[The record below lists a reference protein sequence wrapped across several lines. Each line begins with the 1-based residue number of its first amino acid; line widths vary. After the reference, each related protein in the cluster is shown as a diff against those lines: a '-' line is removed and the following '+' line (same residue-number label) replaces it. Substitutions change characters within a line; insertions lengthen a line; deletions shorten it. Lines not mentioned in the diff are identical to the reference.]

1 VKTLGFQVQ
10 ASLGAVFDSLATSLG
25 VSVVNKVVKYAG
37 LGILLPT
44 GVFIVGAMVYF
55 GFEKSAKEIGGDV
68 ASEAAPYV
76 EAMQHAD
83 QAVKDSNELSRCT
96 EKGNSAYDCV
106 QMQQWKKATA
116 PGGVLNEALANATKV
131 DANARAENT
140 AASAPPSSAQVV
152 AASVQPTV
160 TVESNLGQPAV
171 SVNVSGRSN
180 PWDQLANPGMIYSA
194 PNDAFPPAIVN
205 LTKAAIASGD
215 KITLKCSGG
224 STNAGGVPDSGCD
237 GLTQYEPTNNR
248 FQPACKT
255 YYPSNYADKTTYPI
269 YTMQVLGAFA
279 TDLGV
284 VVGKPF
290 LVPSKEYSI
299 TVPAGATRLQLGMND
314 CANSDNSESPLTV
327 LVYRGNVP
335 QSATISAKRN
345 DSSAATTS
353 AVKLTV
359 PAPSFDCSK
368 ASSVVEKLICSTPE
382 LATADA
388 EMATFYKKNIA
399 ASGSDSA
406 PIRLGQRAFVA
417 KRNQCSTVACVAE
430 AYRARYEELAQLG
443 YVRG

>member
-1 VKTLGFQVQ
+1 M
-10 ASLGAVFDSLATSLG
+10 
-25 VSVVNKVVKYAG
+25 NKVVKYAG

-44 GVFIVGAMVYF
+44 GVLIVGAMVHF

-96 EKGNSAYDCV
+96 EKGNSAYDCI
-106 QMQQWKKATA
+106 QMQQLEKATA
-116 PGGVLNEALANATKV
+116 PGGVLNEALANAAKV
-131 DANARAENT
+131 DATARAENA
-140 AASAPPSSAQVV
+140 AASAPPSSARVI
-152 AASVQPTV
+152 AASAPTQSVQTV
-160 TVESNLGQPAV
+160 ATTQSNLARDAQI
-171 SVNVSGRSN
+171 SINVSGRSS
-180 PWDQLANPGMIYSA
+180 PWDQSANPQMIYSA
-194 PNDAFPPAIVN
+194 PGDSFPPTIVN
-205 LTKAAIASGD
+205 LVAVSAGE
-215 KITLKCSGG
+215 KITFKCSGG

-237 GLTQYEPTNNR
+237 GLTQYEPTNDR

-255 YYPSNYADKTTYPI
+255 YYPSDYADKTTYPI

-279 TDLGV
+279 TDSGV

-314 CANSDNSESPLTV
+314 CANSDNSESPLNV

-335 QSATISAKRN
+335 QSATISAERN

-353 AVKLTV
+353 AGKLTV

-430 AYRARYEELAQLG
+430 AYRVRYEELAQLG